1 MQSKGALL
9 RCKDIIQAKNLK
21 IIGVDYNNLYIQA
34 AQEAIMKQNM
44 SQHISVHTLD
54 IYNEEALQM
63 VLQKENISFV
73 NSAYFSGSFSL
84 MPDPKGALAAVKKVL
99 SPRPR
104 SGNIYI
110 TQTYQKRT
118 LPLMTTIKPMLKFI
132 TTVDFGQLVTVEAI
146 DEMLNDVDGMDLVEH
161 GIMEGSVDTY
171 WQAAYLS
178 VLKLALTKD
187 GKNEMKKERSD
198 L

>member
-1 MQSKGALL
+1 
-9 RCKDIIQAKNLK
+9 
-21 IIGVDYNNLYIQA
+21 
-34 AQEAIMKQNM
+34 
-44 SQHISVHTLD
+44 
-54 IYNEEALQM
+54 
-63 VLQKENISFV
+63 
-73 NSAYFSGSFSL
+73 
-84 MPDPKGALAAVKKVL
+84 
-99 SPRPR
+99 
-104 SGNIYI
+104 
-110 TQTYQKRT
+110 
-118 LPLMTTIKPMLKFI
+118 MTTIKPMLKFI

-178 VLKLALTKD
+178 VLALALTKD